1 MTEDYLNMVVPV
13 QKAHH
18 ERIPSEFQEGIYSA
32 CRETSDHILI
42 EGVAGCGKTTTIIE
56 ATQYVGEPVMFLAFA
71 KANADDV
78 KGKIL
83 VGEAKTLNS
92 LGNKMWWMNVRG
104 ARVEIDKLDRICHGM
119 MSPEQQRKYGYL
131 TRRIIQ
137 TAKYNGVG
145 LDGRP
150 EAGHF
155 EHFITNGDWDI
166 DDAEVAQVADLVC
179 RVFVASVSDMSTY
192 DFDDQIYG
200 PIFHRWEFPNFGT
213 VLVDEAQDL
222 NRIQHIFVEQLVLA
236 GARLIAVGDRH
247 QAIYAFRGAL
257 TNSMDQLKDQF
268 KMLELPLS
276 VCYRCPT
283 SVIEEAQK
291 YVPHILARPGAPAG
305 KVQLQTNLKHC
316 DSHKQLEYDCLDCQ
330 DEESRDPEL
339 FPDDWLIVCRNNAP
353 LFACIMRHV
362 RARKPCRVKSN
373 VLDGLASFIKK
384 FRTDSPPV
392 LLMKV
397 RAWLE
402 KERLAAEAKGLDW
415 KIAAL
420 TDKATT
426 VEFLAE
432 GFSTVAQMLDLL
444 RTLQEGR
451 VGPIFSTIHRAKGLE
466 AEHVYFL
473 RPDLVP
479 GWWIKE
485 EEALQQ
491 EYNLRYV
498 AVTRSKQT
506 LTYGV
511 SQEARRR

>member
-1 MTEDYLNMVVPV
+1 MTDYLNMIIPA
-13 QKAHH
+13 QRAQHT
-18 ERIPSEFQEGIYSA
+18 RIPSIFQEGIYSA
-32 CRETSDHILI
+32 CRETGDHILI

-56 ATQYVGEPVMFLAFA
+56 ATQFVSEPVMFLAFA

-92 LGNKMWWMNVRG
+92 LGNKMWWMNCRG
-104 ARVEIDKLDRICHGM
+104 AKMVIDKLDNICHAM
-119 MSPEQQRKYGYL
+119 MDPNQQRKYGYL
-131 TRRIIQ
+131 TRQIIKI
-137 TAKYNGVG
+137 AKYSGVG

-150 EAGHF
+150 EAEHF
-155 EHFITNGDWDI
+155 EHFITNGDWDV
-166 DDAEVAQVADLVC
+166 DDAEVSQVADLVC

-200 PIFHRWEFPNFGT
+200 PIFHRWDFPNFGT

-222 NRIQHIFVEQLVLA
+222 NRIQHLFVEELVKA

-257 TNSMDQLKDQF
+257 TNSMDQLKAQF

-283 SVIEEAQK
+283 SVISEAQK
-291 YVPHILARPGAPAG
+291 YVPHIQARDSAPIG
-305 KVQLQTNLKHC
+305 SVSNQREVWRVDNP
-316 DSHKQLEYDCLDCQ
+316 DS
-330 DEESRDPEL
+330 EEDPIDPEL

-353 LFACIMRHV
+353 LFSCIMRHV
-362 RARKPCRVKSN
+362 RARRPCRVKSN

-384 FRTDSPPV
+384 FRTDSPQM

-397 RAWLE
+397 AGWLE
-402 KERLAAEAKGLDW
+402 KERLAAEAKGLEW

-420 TDKATT
+420 EDKANTLT
-426 VEFLAE
+426 ALAE
-432 GFSTVAQMLDLL
+432 GMTSVSQMLDLL
-444 RTLQEGR
+444 RTLQEGKI
-451 VGPIFSTIHRAKGLE
+451 GPIFSTIHRAKGLE

-485 EEALQQ
+485 KEAIQQ

-498 AVTRSKQT
+498 AVTRAKQS

-511 SQEARRR
+511 SQERVRGR

>member
-1 MTEDYLNMVVPV
+1 MNEDYLSMNIPV
-13 QKAHH
+13 QAAHH
-18 ERIPSEFQEGIYSA
+18 ERVPSDFQEAIYSA
-32 CRETSDHILI
+32 VRETSDHILI

-56 ATQYVGEPVMFLAFA
+56 ATQFCSEPVMFLAFA

-92 LGNKMWWMNVRG
+92 LGNKMWWMNCRG
-104 ARVEIDKLDRICHGM
+104 ARMDPEKLDKICHTI

-137 TAKYNGVG
+137 QAKYSGVG
-145 LDGRP
+145 LDARP
-150 EAGHF
+150 EAQHF
-155 EHFITNGDWDI
+155 EHFITGGDWDV
-166 DDAEVAQVADLVC
+166 DDSEVSQVAELVC
-179 RVFVASVSDMSTY
+179 KVFITSVSDISTY
-192 DFDDQIYG
+192 DYDDQIYG
-200 PIFHRWEFPNFGT
+200 PIFHRWNFPNFGT
-213 VLVDEAQDL
+213 TLVDETQDL
-222 NRIQHIFVEQLVLA
+222 NRIQHLFVECLVQA
-236 GARLIAVGDRH
+236 GTRLIAVGDRN

-257 TNSMDQLKDQF
+257 SNSMDEIKAQF

-283 SVIEEAQK
+283 SVIAEAQK
-291 YVPHILARPGAPAG
+291 YVPHILARPGAPVGSVVDYRAWKAEG
-305 KVQLQTNLKHC
+305 KHLSEQEV
-316 DSHKQLEYDCLDCQ
+316 
-330 DEESRDPEL
+330 EEQINDPEL
-339 FPDDWLIVCRNNAP
+339 FQDDWLIVCRNNAP
-353 LFACIMRHV
+353 LFSCIMRHV
-362 RARKPCRVKSN
+362 RARRPCRVKSN
-373 VLDGLASFIKK
+373 VLDGMASFIKK
-384 FRTDSPPV
+384 FRTDSPQV

-397 RAWLE
+397 GAWLD
-402 KERLAAEAKGLDW
+402 KERLAAEAKGLTW

-420 TDKATT
+420 EDKATT
-426 VEFLAE
+426 LNFLAE
-432 GFSTVAQMLDLL
+432 GFQTVSQMLDLL

-485 EEALQQ
+485 KEALQQ

-498 AVTRSKQT
+498 AITRAKAS

-511 SQEARRR
+511 PQERIRRR

>member
-1 MTEDYLNMVVPV
+1 MNDDILNMIIPA

-18 ERIPSEFQEGIYSA
+18 ERIPSAFQEAIYSA
-32 CRETSDHILI
+32 TRETSDHILI

-56 ATQYVGEPVMFLAFA
+56 ATQFCAEPVMFLAFA

-92 LGNKMWWMNVRG
+92 LGNKMWWMNCRG
-104 ARVEIDKLDRICHGM
+104 ARMDIDKLDKICHM
-119 MSPEQQRKYGYL
+119 LMSPEQQRKYGYL

-137 TAKYNGVG
+137 TAKYSGVG

-150 EAGHF
+150 EPQNF

-166 DDAEVAQVADLVC
+166 DDAEVSQVAELVC
-179 RVFVASVSDMSTY
+179 KVFVTSVSDMSTY

-200 PIFHRWEFPNFGT
+200 PIFHRWDFPNFGT

-222 NRIQHIFVEQLVLA
+222 NRIQHLFVEELVKA
-236 GARLIAVGDRH
+236 GCRLIAVGDRH

-257 TNSMDQLKDQF
+257 TNSMDELKAQF
-268 KMLELPLS
+268 KMYELPLS

-283 SVIEEAQK
+283 SVISEAQK
-291 YVPHILARPGAPAG
+291 FVPHIQARPGAPEGYVLHRSKAETALG
-305 KVQLQTNLKHC
+305 DDDPDIK
-316 DSHKQLEYDCLDCQ
+316 
-330 DEESRDPEL
+330 DPEL
-339 FPDDWLIVCRNNAP
+339 FPDDWLILCRNNAP
-353 LFACIMRHV
+353 LFSCIMRHV

-384 FRTDSPPV
+384 FRTDSPQM

-397 RAWLE
+397 AAWLE

-420 TDKATT
+420 EDKANTLN
-426 VEFLAE
+426 FLAE
-432 GFSTVAQMLDLL
+432 GFSTVSQMLDLL
-444 RTLQEGR
+444 RTLQEGK

-485 EEALQQ
+485 KEALQQ

-498 AVTRSKQT
+498 AVTRAKQS
-506 LTYGV
+506 LTYGL
-511 SQEARRR
+511 SQDIRRR

>member
-1 MTEDYLNMVVPV
+1 MNDDILNMVIPA

-18 ERIPSEFQEGIYSA
+18 ERTPSTFQEAIYSA

-56 ATQYVGEPVMFLAFA
+56 ATQFCPEPVMFLAFA

-92 LGNKMWWMNVRG
+92 LGNKMWWLNARG
-104 ARVEIDKLDRICHGM
+104 ARMDIDKLDKICHSYM
-119 MSPEQQRKYGYL
+119 DPNQQRKYGYL

-137 TAKYNGVG
+137 QAKYSGVG
-145 LDGRP
+145 LDRKP
-150 EAGHF
+150 ESQDF

-166 DDAEVAQVADLVC
+166 DDAEVAQVAELVC
-179 RVFVASVSDMSTY
+179 RVFCASVSDMSTY

-213 VLVDEAQDL
+213 VLVDESQDL
-222 NRIQHIFVEQLVLA
+222 NRIQHLFVECLVLA
-236 GARLIAVGDRH
+236 GARLICVGDRN

-257 TNSMDQLKDQF
+257 TNSMDELKAQF

-283 SVIEEAQK
+283 SVISEAQK
-291 YVPHILARPGAPAG
+291 FVPHILARPGAPEGAVLQQKEQWEKRAG
-305 KVQLQTNLKHC
+305 VSDYECSDDPL
-316 DSHKQLEYDCLDCQ
+316 
-330 DEESRDPEL
+330 DPEL
-339 FPDDWLIVCRNNAP
+339 FPDDWLVVCRNNAP

-362 RARKPCRVKSN
+362 RARRPCRVKSN

-384 FRTDSPPV
+384 FRTDNPQM

-397 RAWLE
+397 QAWLE

-420 TDKATT
+420 EDKANTLT
-426 VEFLAE
+426 FLAE
-432 GFSTVAQMLDLL
+432 GFSTVSAMLDLL

-451 VGPIFSTIHRAKGLE
+451 IGPIFSTIHRAKGLE

-485 EEALQQ
+485 KEALQQ

-498 AVTRSKQT
+498 AVTRAKQT

-511 SQEARRR
+511 SQEFRRR